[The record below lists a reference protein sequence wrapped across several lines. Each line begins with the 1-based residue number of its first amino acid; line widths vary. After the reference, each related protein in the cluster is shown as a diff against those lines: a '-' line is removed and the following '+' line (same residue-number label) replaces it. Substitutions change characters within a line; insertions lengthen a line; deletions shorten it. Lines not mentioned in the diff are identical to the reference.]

1 MELFKNQVFWI
12 ILIFFNVI
20 VYGLCCLMIIKRKT
34 FTYISVRSSTLL
46 LITNFSNFLINIFLI
61 LNKLIESNF
70 ISIFYYIF
78 KFMMMISIFLRYER
92 LLACFNIN
100 NEDRYNIK
108 KFYSKRHRI
117 QEKFFVRILIGLF
130 FVFCAIII
138 ITNIIGFKHFQLFY
152 TSNNEIQNFIGQ
164 TYVWII
170 WNFIEQFVLITYIFR
185 IFNKKMNHLLSF
197 EIYSLLII
205 SFLYSN
211 FSSFATLYKNL
222 DNTNFILTSLT
233 FLYICLILN
242 GFLPIVMT
250 FCSKGNLSFYFTPK
264 LLNNLYLFLT
274 NEYCYQAFNEYL
286 INKKNNGS
294 FFLKLYTHIMKFKL
308 DCVLNNNNNNN
319 KIQGINEATEIFNNY
334 FSVENYSQLIEQE
347 TLLKVREKCQ
357 ILKVNGYNQ
366 GIFDDALQFAF
377 NELDKRFSEFRNTQE
392 FRELYEEINLNSY
405 IHCKMFNIG
414 LINKF

>member
-1 MELFKNQVFWI
+1 MESFNKTFWI
-12 ILIFFNVI
+12 ILIFFNII

-61 LNKLIESNF
+61 LYKLTDSNF
-70 ISIFYYIF
+70 ISMFYYIF

-100 NEDRYNIK
+100 NEDRYNMK

-117 QEKFFVRILIGLF
+117 QEKFFVRIFLGLF
-130 FVFCAIII
+130 FVFFTLLIII
-138 ITNIIGFKHFQLFY
+138 SIIGFKHFELFY
-152 TSNNEIQNFIGQ
+152 SSSRNEEQNFIKQ

-185 IFNKKMNHLLSF
+185 IFNKKFNHLLSF

-211 FSSFATLYKNL
+211 FSSFVTLYNNFG
-222 DNTNFILTSLT
+222 NTNYIITSLI
-233 FLYICLILN
+233 FLYLCLILN

-250 FCSKGNLSFYFTPK
+250 FCSKGNMSFYFTPK

-294 FFLKLYTHIMKFKL
+294 FYLKLYTHIMKFKL
-308 DCVLNNNNNNN
+308 DCALNNNNRA
-319 KIQGINEATEIFNNY
+319 QGVNEATEIYNNY
-334 FSVENYSQLIEQE
+334 FSVENYSHLIEQE
-347 TLLKVREKCQ
+347 TLLKVKDKCQ
-357 ILKVNGYNQ
+357 ILKVNGYNR
-366 GIFDDALQFAF
+366 IMFDDALQLAF
-377 NELDKRFSEFRNTQE
+377 NELNKRFSEFRNTQE
-392 FRELYEEINLNSY
+392 FIELSEEINLNSY

>member
-1 MELFKNQVFWI
+1 
-12 ILIFFNVI
+12 
-20 VYGLCCLMIIKRKT
+20 
-34 FTYISVRSSTLL
+34 
-46 LITNFSNFLINIFLI
+46 
-61 LNKLIESNF
+61 
-70 ISIFYYIF
+70 
-78 KFMMMISIFLRYER
+78 MMMISIFLRYER

-100 NEDRYNIK
+100 NEDRYNMK

-117 QEKFFVRILIGLF
+117 QEKFFVRIFLGLF
-130 FVFCAIII
+130 FVFFTLLIII
-138 ITNIIGFKHFQLFY
+138 SIIGFKHFELFY
-152 TSNNEIQNFIGQ
+152 SSSRNEEQYFIKQ

-185 IFNKKMNHLLSF
+185 IFNKKFNHLLSF

-211 FSSFATLYKNL
+211 FSSFVTLYNNFG
-222 DNTNFILTSLT
+222 NTNYIMTSLI
-233 FLYICLILN
+233 FLYLCLILN

-250 FCSKGNLSFYFTPK
+250 FCSKGNMSFYFTPK

-294 FFLKLYTHIMKFKL
+294 FYLKLYTHIMKFKL
-308 DCVLNNNNNNN
+308 DCALNNNNRT
-319 KIQGINEATEIFNNY
+319 QGVNEATEIYNNY
-334 FSVENYSQLIEQE
+334 FSVENYSHLIEQE
-347 TLLKVREKCQ
+347 TLLKVKDKCQ
-357 ILKVNGYNQ
+357 ILKVNGYNR
-366 GIFDDALQFAF
+366 IMFDDALQLAF
-377 NELDKRFSEFRNTQE
+377 NELNKRFSEFRNTQE
-392 FRELYEEINLNSY
+392 FIELSEEINLNSY

>member
-1 MELFKNQVFWI
+1 MESFNKTFWI
-12 ILIFFNVI
+12 ILIFFNII

-61 LNKLIESNF
+61 LYKLTDSHF
-70 ISIFYYIF
+70 ISMFYYVF

-100 NEDRYNIK
+100 NEDRYNMK

-117 QEKFFVRILIGLF
+117 QEKFFVRIFLGLF
-130 FVFCAIII
+130 FVFFTLLIII
-138 ITNIIGFKHFQLFY
+138 SIIGFKHFELFY
-152 TSNNEIQNFIGQ
+152 SSSRNEEQNFIKQ

-185 IFNKKMNHLLSF
+185 IFNKKFKHLLSF

-211 FSSFATLYKNL
+211 FSSFVTLYNNFG
-222 DNTNFILTSLT
+222 NTNYIITSLI
-233 FLYICLILN
+233 FLYLCLILN

-250 FCSKGNLSFYFTPK
+250 FCSKGNMSFYFTPK

-294 FFLKLYTHIMKFKL
+294 FYLKLYTHIMKFKL
-308 DCVLNNNNNNN
+308 DCALNNNNRA
-319 KIQGINEATEIFNNY
+319 QGVNEATEIYNNY
-334 FSVENYSQLIEQE
+334 FSVENYSHLIEQE
-347 TLLKVREKCQ
+347 TLLKVKDKCQ
-357 ILKVNGYNQ
+357 ILKVNGYNR
-366 GIFDDALQFAF
+366 IMFDDALQLAF
-377 NELDKRFSEFRNTQE
+377 NELNKRFSEFRNTQE
-392 FRELYEEINLNSY
+392 FIELSEEINLNSY

>member
-1 MELFKNQVFWI
+1 MESFNKTFWI
-12 ILIFFNVI
+12 ILIFFNII

-61 LNKLIESNF
+61 LYKLTDSNF
-70 ISIFYYIF
+70 ISMFYYIF

-100 NEDRYNIK
+100 NEDRYNMK

-117 QEKFFVRILIGLF
+117 QEKFFVRIFLGLF
-130 FVFCAIII
+130 FVFFTLLIII
-138 ITNIIGFKHFQLFY
+138 SIIGFKHFELFY
-152 TSNNEIQNFIGQ
+152 SSSRNEEQNFIKQ

-185 IFNKKMNHLLSF
+185 IFNKKFNHLLSF

-211 FSSFATLYKNL
+211 FSSFVTLYNNFG
-222 DNTNFILTSLT
+222 NTNYIMTSLI
-233 FLYICLILN
+233 FLYLCLILN

-250 FCSKGNLSFYFTPK
+250 FCSKGNMSFYFTPK

-294 FFLKLYTHIMKFKL
+294 FYLKLYTHIMKFKL
-308 DCVLNNNNNNN
+308 DCALNNNNRA
-319 KIQGINEATEIFNNY
+319 QGVNEATEIYNNY
-334 FSVENYSQLIEQE
+334 FSVENYSHLIEQE
-347 TLLKVREKCQ
+347 TLLKVKDKCQ
-357 ILKVNGYNQ
+357 ILKVNGYNR
-366 GIFDDALQFAF
+366 IMFDDALQLAF
-377 NELDKRFSEFRNTQE
+377 NELNKRFSEFRNTQE
-392 FRELYEEINLNSY
+392 FIELSEEINLNSY